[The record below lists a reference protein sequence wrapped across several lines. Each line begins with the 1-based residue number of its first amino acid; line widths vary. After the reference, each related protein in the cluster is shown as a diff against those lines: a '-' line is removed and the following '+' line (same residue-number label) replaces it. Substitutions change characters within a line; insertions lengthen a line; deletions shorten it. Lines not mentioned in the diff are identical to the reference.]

1 MKVAGR
7 ILKIIFFRDFGKRNI
22 LYFESFASKNTRLYE
37 EEHWDVVFLEQ
48 AKVTVPLILKYLT
61 III

>member
-7 ILKIIFFRDFGKRNI
+7 ILKIIFFLGILGSGIFYISKALLPRIPDF
-22 LYFESFASKNTRLYE
+22 YE
-37 EEHWDVVFLEQ
+37 EEP
-48 AKVTVPLILKYLT
+48 KVTVPLILKYLT